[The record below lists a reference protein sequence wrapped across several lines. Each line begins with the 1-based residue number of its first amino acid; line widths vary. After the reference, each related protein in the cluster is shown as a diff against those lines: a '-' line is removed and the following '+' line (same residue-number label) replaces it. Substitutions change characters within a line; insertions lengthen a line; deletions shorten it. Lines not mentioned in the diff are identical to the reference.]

1 MPWRPGGPRWA
12 GREGAEADEAAERQT
27 WKRNAGRCGSGR
39 ADHPARH
46 GVRGGSLIVDV
57 HCHVIVEEMTARTV
71 PPDWRPVIGR
81 DGGRYRLA
89 FRGRDIASVA
99 GEFTDVGVMLG
110 QAADTGVDRLLLS
123 PWISLVPA
131 EAGTATAR
139 AVCDVHNAALAALV
153 AADRERLSA
162 VGAVV
167 LQDPALAAR
176 QIGELVT
183 GHGLA
188 GAEIPASV
196 GGRYLGDDF
205 FLPFWE
211 AAEDA
216 GALVFIHPTTRGL
229 GVPALDEYYLW
240 NSVGNPMETAI
251 AAAHMAMAGVLERCP
266 RLRVLLAHGGGAL
279 PVVRGRLRR
288 AFAVRPEARARIGS
302 GPDAALRRF
311 YHDTVTHDHDL
322 LADLIRYAG
331 AGQVPL
337 GSDRPFDM
345 GTDDPVGEVR
355 ALDLG
360 DTEELVLGGNA
371 ARLLGHGLGV
381 PGD

>member
-1 MPWRPGGPRWA
+1 
-12 GREGAEADEAAERQT
+12 
-27 WKRNAGRCGSGR
+27 
-39 ADHPARH
+39 
-46 GVRGGSLIVDV
+46 LIVDV

-71 PPDWRPVIGR
+71 PPDWRPVISR

-89 FRGRDIASVA
+89 FRGRDIASVVS
-99 GEFTDVGVMLG
+99 EFTDVGVMLG

-131 EAGTATAR
+131 EADTATAQ
-139 AVCDVHNAALAALV
+139 AVCDVHNAALAALT
-153 AADRERLSA
+153 AADRGRVSA

-176 QIGELVT
+176 QVGELVT

-216 GALVFIHPTTRGL
+216 GALVFIHPTTRGF
-229 GVPALDEYYLW
+229 GVPALDGYYLW

-251 AAAHMAMAGVLERCP
+251 AAAHMAMAGVLDRCP

-311 YHDTVTHDHDL
+311 YYDTVTHDHDL
-322 LADLIRYAG
+322 LADLVRYAG
-331 AGQVPL
+331 AAHVLL

-355 ALDLG
+355 ALGLG
-360 DTEELVLGGNA
+360 DIEELVLGGNA
-371 ARLLGHGLGV
+371 ARLLGMSNA
-381 PGD
+381 

>member
-1 MPWRPGGPRWA
+1 
-12 GREGAEADEAAERQT
+12 
-27 WKRNAGRCGSGR
+27 
-39 ADHPARH
+39 
-46 GVRGGSLIVDV
+46 V

-81 DGGRYRLA
+81 DGGAYRLA

-110 QAADTGVDRLLLS
+110 QAAGTGVDHLLLS

-131 EAGTATAR
+131 EADQATAR
-139 AVCDVHNAALAALV
+139 AVCEVHNTALATLV
-153 AADRERLSA
+153 AAHPGRVSA

-167 LQDPALAAR
+167 LQEPELAAR
-176 QIGELVT
+176 QIAGLVT
-183 GHGLA
+183 GYGLA

-216 GALVFIHPTTRGL
+216 GALVFIHPTTRGFS
-229 GVPALDEYYLW
+229 VPALNEYYLW

-251 AAAHMAMAGVLERCP
+251 AAAHMAMAGVLERYP

-288 AFAVRPEARARIGS
+288 AFAVRPEARARIRS
-302 GPDAALRRF
+302 APDTALRRF
-311 YHDTVTHDHDL
+311 YYDTVTHDHDL
-322 LADLIRYAG
+322 LADLVRYAG
-331 AGQVPL
+331 AGHVLL

-345 GTDDPVGEVR
+345 GTDDSVGEVR
-355 ALDLG
+355 ALSLG
-360 DTEELVLGGNA
+360 ADEESVLGGNA
-371 ARLLGHGLGV
+371 ARLLGT
-381 PGD
+381 PGG